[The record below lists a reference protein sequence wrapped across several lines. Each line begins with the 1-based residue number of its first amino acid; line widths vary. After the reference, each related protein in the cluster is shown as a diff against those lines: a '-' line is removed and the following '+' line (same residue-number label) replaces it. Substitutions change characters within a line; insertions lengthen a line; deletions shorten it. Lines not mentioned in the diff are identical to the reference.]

1 MNKPR
6 IGLFLMI
13 SAKSIDVVILLGGLF
28 EHFSLIDEYLGIFIG
43 EHIDYVL
50 QVV

>member
-1 MNKPR
+1 VEKPR
-6 IGLFLMI
+6 TSFFLMI
-13 SAKSIDVVILLGGLF
+13 SAKSIDVVVLFVGLF
-28 EHFSLIDEYLGIFIG
+28 EHFSLIDEYLGILVG